1 MRNVAVILAGGVGTR
16 MGGTMPKQ
24 FFKVSGKTV
33 LEHTISVFDNHPLID
48 EIAIVVHPNYLEKV
62 EELCCINNFKKVG
75 RILQGGSERYYSS
88 LSAINAYA
96 STENDINLIFHD
108 SVRPLVTK
116 RIISDCITMLGKYG
130 AVDVAIPATDT
141 IIKMNLNTHEIE
153 DIPNRQFLY
162 NGQTPQA
169 FKLSVIREA
178 YKRALVDPNFKT
190 TDDCGVV
197 LKYMPDI
204 PIGVVPG
211 EKFNMK
217 LTHKEDLFLLD
228 KLFQLKSVSDVSL
241 YGQETALEH
250 KVIVIFGGSYGIG
263 HSIAELC
270 TGLKAKVYSFSRS
283 ETGTDV
289 ADASLVKEALEK
301 VYLIEKKIDFVINTA
316 GILLK
321 IPLMTMKYDDILNLI
336 RVNYL
341 GAINVAKESFSYLA
355 KSHGGLLL
363 FTSSSYT
370 RGRAMYSLYSSSKA
384 AIVNLVQALSEEWK
398 SYNENKSYPLLNK
411 CIQSAYEPGSIFKM
425 VTAIAGLESGNISLT
440 EKINDTGVYKK
451 YGAEWK
457 CWYYTDYHRGH
468 GYLNVIGAI
477 EKSCNF
483 FFYET
488 ADRMGID
495 TLDKYATYFGL
506 GRKTGIEL
514 PSETAGTLAS
524 KDYVKS
530 IKGSWNPGDTINAAI
545 GQGYNKFTPL
555 QMTKYISMIAN
566 GGNNVN
572 VSIVKTIQ
580 NADGTEVSKDEI
592 NEYVKEKL
600 GLTEENT
607 ENITLNK
614 DYVNAVREGMKSVTS
629 GESGTAYVRFK
640 DFNIKV
646 GGKTGS
652 AEAGKDAN
660 GNDIVNAWF
669 AAFAPYDDPEIA
681 VVVMVEN
688 GGHGN
693 YTAEAVRNI
702 MAEYFGMNTQNVTE
716 DMQAVSYTE
725 SMR

>member
-1 MRNVAVILAGGVGTR
+1 MAKVINKKNINFRYNTITIFTYLIGIILIVQLFNLQIVHGAKYREESNTRLTRESTLEATRGEILDRSGNVLVSSSQKFNLELYKSKIDTNALNDSILKIIQVLEKYNVSYVDSFPIKIDPFEYTIADTNLSNWKSNNGIDENATAEEAFYKFKDKYKIQNTDISEIRKIIAIRYAIVQEGYSSTKSLTIAKDIPREAVAEFSEEGDEFPGINISVQPVRQYKQGTLASHILGYASKIGSEEYQ
-16 MGGTMPKQ
+16 KKKDEYNQ
-24 FFKVSGKTV
+24 NDIIGKTGIEAVFEKYLKGKNGTKQIDMAVDGTITAEVVEKEAVAGSNVV
-33 LEHTISVFDNHPLID
+33 LTIDSQLQKIAEEALKDNI
-48 EIAIVVHPNYLEKV
+48 EK
-62 EELCCINNFKKVG
+62 IKNGGFGKSYDAK
-75 RILQGGSERYYSS
+75 GGSC
-88 LSAINAYA
+88 
-96 STENDINLIFHD
+96 
-108 SVRPLVTK
+108 V
-116 RIISDCITMLGKYG
+116 
-130 AVDVAIPATDT
+130 
-141 IIKMNLNTHEIE
+141 
-153 DIPNRQFLY
+153 
-162 NGQTPQA
+162 
-169 FKLSVIREA
+169 
-178 YKRALVDPNFKT
+178 
-190 TDDCGVV
+190 
-197 LKYMPDI
+197 
-204 PIGVVPG
+204 
-211 EKFNMK
+211 
-217 LTHKEDLFLLD
+217 
-228 KLFQLKSVSDVSL
+228 
-241 YGQETALEH
+241 
-250 KVIVIFGGSYGIG
+250 
-263 HSIAELC
+263 
-270 TGLKAKVYSFSRS
+270 
-283 ETGTDV
+283 
-289 ADASLVKEALEK
+289 
-301 VYLIEKKIDFVINTA
+301 VINVKTGEVLA
-316 GILLK
+316 MASYPDYNPQSFADGIS
-321 IPLMTMKYDDILNLI
+321 N
-336 RVNYL
+336 
-341 GAINVAKESFSYLA
+341 
-355 KSHGGLLL
+355 
-363 FTSSSYT
+363 
-370 RGRAMYSLYSSSKA
+370 
-384 AIVNLVQALSEEWK
+384 EEWK

-411 CIQSAYEPGSIFKM
+411 CIQSSYEPGSIFKM

>member
-1 MRNVAVILAGGVGTR
+1 MASHILGYASKIGSEEYQ
-16 MGGTMPKQ
+16 KKKDEYNQ
-24 FFKVSGKTV
+24 NDIIGKTGIEAVFEKYLKGKNGTKQIDMAVDGTITAEVVEKEAVAGSNVV
-33 LEHTISVFDNHPLID
+33 LTIDSQLQKIAEEALKDNI
-48 EIAIVVHPNYLEKV
+48 EK
-62 EELCCINNFKKVG
+62 IKNGGFGKSYDAK
-75 RILQGGSERYYSS
+75 GGSCVVMNVKTGEV
-88 LSAINAYA
+88 LAMA
-96 STENDINLIFHD
+96 SYPDYNPQSFADG
-108 SVRPLVTK
+108 
-116 RIISDCITMLGKYG
+116 IS
-130 AVDVAIPATDT
+130 
-141 IIKMNLNTHEIE
+141 N
-153 DIPNRQFLY
+153 
-162 NGQTPQA
+162 
-169 FKLSVIREA
+169 
-178 YKRALVDPNFKT
+178 
-190 TDDCGVV
+190 
-197 LKYMPDI
+197 
-204 PIGVVPG
+204 
-211 EKFNMK
+211 
-217 LTHKEDLFLLD
+217 
-228 KLFQLKSVSDVSL
+228 
-241 YGQETALEH
+241 
-250 KVIVIFGGSYGIG
+250 
-263 HSIAELC
+263 
-270 TGLKAKVYSFSRS
+270 
-283 ETGTDV
+283 
-289 ADASLVKEALEK
+289 
-301 VYLIEKKIDFVINTA
+301 
-316 GILLK
+316 
-321 IPLMTMKYDDILNLI
+321 
-336 RVNYL
+336 
-341 GAINVAKESFSYLA
+341 
-355 KSHGGLLL
+355 
-363 FTSSSYT
+363 
-370 RGRAMYSLYSSSKA
+370 
-384 AIVNLVQALSEEWK
+384 EEWK

-506 GRKTGIEL
+506 GKKTGIEL

-566 GGNNVN
+566 GGNDVD

-580 NADGTEVSKDEI
+580 NADGTEVLKDEI

-600 GLTEENT
+600 GLTEENN

>member
-1 MRNVAVILAGGVGTR
+1 MAKVINKKSINFRYNTITIFTYLIGIILIVQLFNLQIVHGAKYREESNTRLTRESTLEATRGEILDRSGNVLVSSSQKFNLELYKSKIDTNALNDSILKIIQVLEKYNVSYVDSFPIKIDPFEYTIADTNLSNWKSNNGIDENATAEEAFYKFKDKYKIQNTDISEIRKIIAIRYAIVQEGYSSTKSLTIAKDIPREAVAEFSEEGDEFPGINISVQPVRQYKQGTLASHILGYASKIGSEEYQ
-16 MGGTMPKQ
+16 KKKDEYNQ
-24 FFKVSGKTV
+24 NDIIGKTGIEAVFEKYLKGKNGTKQIDMAVDGTITAEVVEKEAVAGSNVV
-33 LEHTISVFDNHPLID
+33 LTIDSQLQKIAEEALKDNI
-48 EIAIVVHPNYLEKV
+48 EK
-62 EELCCINNFKKVG
+62 IKNGGFGKSYDAK
-75 RILQGGSERYYSS
+75 GGSCVVMNVKTGEV
-88 LSAINAYA
+88 LAMA
-96 STENDINLIFHD
+96 SYPDYNPQSFADG
-108 SVRPLVTK
+108 
-116 RIISDCITMLGKYG
+116 IS
-130 AVDVAIPATDT
+130 
-141 IIKMNLNTHEIE
+141 N
-153 DIPNRQFLY
+153 
-162 NGQTPQA
+162 
-169 FKLSVIREA
+169 
-178 YKRALVDPNFKT
+178 
-190 TDDCGVV
+190 
-197 LKYMPDI
+197 
-204 PIGVVPG
+204 
-211 EKFNMK
+211 
-217 LTHKEDLFLLD
+217 
-228 KLFQLKSVSDVSL
+228 
-241 YGQETALEH
+241 
-250 KVIVIFGGSYGIG
+250 
-263 HSIAELC
+263 
-270 TGLKAKVYSFSRS
+270 
-283 ETGTDV
+283 
-289 ADASLVKEALEK
+289 
-301 VYLIEKKIDFVINTA
+301 
-316 GILLK
+316 
-321 IPLMTMKYDDILNLI
+321 
-336 RVNYL
+336 
-341 GAINVAKESFSYLA
+341 
-355 KSHGGLLL
+355 
-363 FTSSSYT
+363 
-370 RGRAMYSLYSSSKA
+370 
-384 AIVNLVQALSEEWK
+384 EEWK

-506 GRKTGIEL
+506 GKKTGIEL

-580 NADGTEVSKDEI
+580 NADGTEASKDEI

>member
-1 MRNVAVILAGGVGTR
+1 MAKVINKKSINFRYNTITIFTYLIGIILIVQLFNLQIVHGAKYREESNTRLTRESTLEATRGEILDRSGNVLVSSSQKFNLELYKSKIDTNALNDSILKIIQVLEKYNVSYVDSFPIKIEPFEYTIADTNLSNWKSNNGIDENATAEEAFYKFKDKYKIQNTDISEIRKIIAIRYAIVQEGYSSTKSLTIAKDIPREAVAEFSEEGDEFPGINISVQPVRQYKQGTLASHILGYASKIGSEEYQ
-16 MGGTMPKQ
+16 KKKDEYNQ
-24 FFKVSGKTV
+24 NDIIGKTGIEAVFEKYLKGKNGTKQIDMAVDGTITAEVVEKETVAGSNVV
-33 LEHTISVFDNHPLID
+33 LTIDSQLQKIAEEALKDNI
-48 EIAIVVHPNYLEKV
+48 EK
-62 EELCCINNFKKVG
+62 IKNGGFGKSYDAK
-75 RILQGGSERYYSS
+75 GGSCVVMNVKTGEV
-88 LSAINAYA
+88 LAMA
-96 STENDINLIFHD
+96 SYPDYNPQSFADG
-108 SVRPLVTK
+108 
-116 RIISDCITMLGKYG
+116 IS
-130 AVDVAIPATDT
+130 
-141 IIKMNLNTHEIE
+141 N
-153 DIPNRQFLY
+153 
-162 NGQTPQA
+162 
-169 FKLSVIREA
+169 
-178 YKRALVDPNFKT
+178 
-190 TDDCGVV
+190 
-197 LKYMPDI
+197 
-204 PIGVVPG
+204 
-211 EKFNMK
+211 
-217 LTHKEDLFLLD
+217 
-228 KLFQLKSVSDVSL
+228 
-241 YGQETALEH
+241 
-250 KVIVIFGGSYGIG
+250 
-263 HSIAELC
+263 
-270 TGLKAKVYSFSRS
+270 
-283 ETGTDV
+283 
-289 ADASLVKEALEK
+289 
-301 VYLIEKKIDFVINTA
+301 
-316 GILLK
+316 
-321 IPLMTMKYDDILNLI
+321 
-336 RVNYL
+336 
-341 GAINVAKESFSYLA
+341 
-355 KSHGGLLL
+355 
-363 FTSSSYT
+363 
-370 RGRAMYSLYSSSKA
+370 
-384 AIVNLVQALSEEWK
+384 EEWK

>member
-1 MRNVAVILAGGVGTR
+1 MAKGINKKSINFRYNIITIFTYLIGIILIVQLFNLQIVHGAKYREESNTRLTRESTLEATRGEILDRSGNVLVSSSQKFNLELYKSKIDTNALNDSILKIIQVLEKYNVSYVDSFPIKIDPFEYTIADTNLSNWKSNNGIDENATAEEAFYKFKDKYKIQNTDISEIRKIIAIRYAILQEGYSSTKSLTIAKDIPREAVAEFSEEGDEFPGINISVQPVRQYKQGTLASHILGYASKIGSEEYQ
-16 MGGTMPKQ
+16 KKKDEYNQ
-24 FFKVSGKTV
+24 NDIIGKTGIEAVFEKYLKGKNGTKQIDMAVDGTITAEVVEKEAVAGSNVV
-33 LEHTISVFDNHPLID
+33 LTIDSQLQKIAEEALKDNI
-48 EIAIVVHPNYLEKV
+48 EK
-62 EELCCINNFKKVG
+62 IKNGGFGKSYDAK
-75 RILQGGSERYYSS
+75 GGSCVVMNVKTGEV
-88 LSAINAYA
+88 LAMA
-96 STENDINLIFHD
+96 SYPDYNPQSFADG
-108 SVRPLVTK
+108 
-116 RIISDCITMLGKYG
+116 IS
-130 AVDVAIPATDT
+130 
-141 IIKMNLNTHEIE
+141 N
-153 DIPNRQFLY
+153 
-162 NGQTPQA
+162 
-169 FKLSVIREA
+169 
-178 YKRALVDPNFKT
+178 
-190 TDDCGVV
+190 
-197 LKYMPDI
+197 
-204 PIGVVPG
+204 
-211 EKFNMK
+211 
-217 LTHKEDLFLLD
+217 
-228 KLFQLKSVSDVSL
+228 
-241 YGQETALEH
+241 
-250 KVIVIFGGSYGIG
+250 
-263 HSIAELC
+263 
-270 TGLKAKVYSFSRS
+270 
-283 ETGTDV
+283 
-289 ADASLVKEALEK
+289 
-301 VYLIEKKIDFVINTA
+301 
-316 GILLK
+316 
-321 IPLMTMKYDDILNLI
+321 
-336 RVNYL
+336 
-341 GAINVAKESFSYLA
+341 
-355 KSHGGLLL
+355 
-363 FTSSSYT
+363 
-370 RGRAMYSLYSSSKA
+370 
-384 AIVNLVQALSEEWK
+384 EEWK